1 MDLVII
7 FETHSTSVDNEAGIA
22 SGWHD
27 APLSTT
33 GEQQAREL
41 GRRRSGDDVT
51 VVFSSDLS
59 RAFRTAEIAFGARG
73 IPLVRDARLRECN
86 YGALT
91 QTPASEIEAHRIDH
105 LRRPYPDGESLE
117 QVSARVAEWLDETAR
132 RFAGT
137 VVVVGHRATF
147 YAFEH
152 LIRQNPA
159 RRCRWRTVALAA
171 RVGLPTLTAQIPP
184 FQLPTP
190 IFPNK
195 GY

>member
-33 GEQQAREL
+33 GEQQARAL

-51 VVFSSDLS
+51 AVFSSDLS
-59 RAFRTAEIAFGARG
+59 RAFRTADIAFGARG

-91 QTPASEIEAHRIDH
+91 RRPASEIESHRIEH
-105 LRRPYPDGESLE
+105 VATPYPDGESLE
-117 QVSARVAEWLDETAR
+117 QVTARVEEWLDETAR
-132 RFAGT
+132 IFAGT
-137 VVVVGHRATF
+137 VVVIGHRATF
-147 YAFEH
+147 YALDH
-152 LIRQNPA
+152 LIRQIPLA
-159 RRCRWRTVALAA
+159 EVVGAPWRWQPGWVYGR
-171 RVGLPTLTAQIPP
+171 
-184 FQLPTP
+184 
-190 IFPNK
+190 
-195 GY
+195 